1 MKLLSPALLALTL
14 AACAHT
20 SARSAAPEKP
30 SSAPPNPA
38 PASPAPT
45 EVVLEIPGDAEHPT
59 SLQTLLEIS
68 QKASGWNFTY
78 TQETAEAL
86 RASSLR
92 PFGTKRV
99 PAADF
104 PAFLDILLTINGF
117 HCEPI
122 GPEHARVLLIT
133 VKKT

>member
-1 MKLLSPALLALTL
+1 MKLLSPALLALAL

-20 SARSAAPEKP
+20 APRSEAPEKP
-30 SSAPPNPA
+30 SSAPANPA
-38 PASPAPT
+38 PA

-86 RASSLR
+86 RASSVR
-92 PFGTKRV
+92 PFGAKRI

-122 GPEHARVLLIT
+122 GPERARVLLVT